1 MKHSYQPLSEDTKA
15 PENCEHE
22 EMFNFNPFAEPPLTN
37 NSSEQ
42 TPSRSSFGEDSNI
55 NGEEE
60 QQEEGETNDPKV
72 DQRRKKKEEGVS
84 FCLTIAAILVFV
96 SYKLIKI
103 GNTGAQLAGVT
114 GFNTSI
120 FLILV
125 AIFMVM
131 NDEAAFGKLKFWKAV
146 GLIGLIMSLIE
157 FISVFF
163 MTLIVVQT

>member
-15 PENCEHE
+15 PENYEH
-22 EMFNFNPFAEPPLTN
+22 EMFNSNPFTEPPLTN
-37 NSSEQ
+37 NSSER

-72 DQRRKKKEEGVS
+72 YQRKKKEEGVS
-84 FCLTIAAILVFV
+84 ICLTIAAILVFV

-103 GNTGAQLAGVT
+103 ENTGAQLAGVT

-125 AIFMVM
+125 AIFVVM

-146 GLIGLIMSLIE
+146 GLIGLIMLLIE
-157 FISVFF
+157 FISMFF
-163 MTLIVVQT
+163 MMLIVVQT

>member
-22 EMFNFNPFAEPPLTN
+22 GMFNFNPFAEPPLTN

-72 DQRRKKKEEGVS
+72 DQRKKKEEGVS

-96 SYKLIKI
+96 SYNLIKI

-146 GLIGLIMSLIE
+146 GLIGLIMLLIE
-157 FISVFF
+157 FLSVFF
-163 MTLIVVQT
+163 MMLIVVQT

>member
-15 PENCEHE
+15 PENYEHE
-22 EMFNFNPFAEPPLTN
+22 EMFNSNPFTEPPLTN
-37 NSSEQ
+37 NSSER

-72 DQRRKKKEEGVS
+72 YQRKKKEEGVS
-84 FCLTIAAILVFV
+84 ICLTIAAILVFV

-103 GNTGAQLAGVT
+103 ENTGAQLAGVT

-125 AIFMVM
+125 AIFVVM

-146 GLIGLIMSLIE
+146 GLIGLIMLLIE
-157 FISVFF
+157 FISMFF
-163 MTLIVVQT
+163 MMLIVVQT